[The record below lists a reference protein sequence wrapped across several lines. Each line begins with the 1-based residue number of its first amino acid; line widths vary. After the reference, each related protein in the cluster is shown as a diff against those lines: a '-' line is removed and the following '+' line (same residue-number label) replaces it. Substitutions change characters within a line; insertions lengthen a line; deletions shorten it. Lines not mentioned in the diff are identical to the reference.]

1 MHVFLILHVK
11 SMFGKYMR
19 GVLHACISSSSLID
33 VIMVSTP
40 DLVHESGTMT
50 TIIGVKAEA
59 S

>member
-1 MHVFLILHVK
+1 
-11 SMFGKYMR
+11 MFGKYMR